1 MTKEK
6 IKRKRGRP
14 SKADLEL
21 RAKEEDKQK
30 VIEWVSVI
38 GILLFLGILTQN
50 VATDQ
55 IVHKFKNPSFSGINT
70 SSHYLTIENQEFNR
84 KMSIKAEIKALQ
96 DEIERDKENTTLAR
110 FIRNLES
117 RIYAQLS
124 RQLVENLFGETP
136 STSGVLSLEG
146 NTIEYS
152 IENDIITLKITD
164 ADGNITEIQLPIGDF
179 FFLVVVYYLLM
190 TLL

>member
-1 MTKEK
+1 MIKEK
-6 IKRKRGRP
+6 TDNIWIYRT
-14 SKADLEL
+14 A
-21 RAKEEDKQK
+21 AF
-30 VIEWVSVI
+30 
-38 GILLFLGILTQN
+38 LLIFFFLVILTN
-50 VATDQ
+50 PLWADT
-55 IVHKFKNPSFSGINT
+55 ITFKFKNPSFSGINT

-84 KMSIKAEIKALQ
+84 KEALKAEIKALQ

-136 STSGVLSLEG
+136 STEGTLTLEG

-152 IENDIITLKITD
+152 VVDGIITLTITD
-164 ADGNITEIQLPIGDF
+164 SDGNVTTISLPIGNF
-179 FFLVVVYYLLM
+179 TF
-190 TLL
+190 

>member
-1 MTKEK
+1 MKKKMTKKEREQEELSK
-6 IKRKRGRP
+6 QRIAWAAMLVGIFFIIVIFVQGIK
-14 SKADLEL
+14 A
-21 RAKEEDKQK
+21 
-30 VIEWVSVI
+30 
-38 GILLFLGILTQN
+38 
-50 VATDQ
+50 DQ

-84 KMSIKAEIKALQ
+84 KMSIKEEIKAIQEQL
-96 DEIERDKENTTLAR
+96 ERDKENTTLAR

-179 FFLVVVYYLLM
+179 AF
-190 TLL
+190 